1 MAGSDPARLDDV
13 RETPLRAADYGKH
26 AGDDSIAP
34 WRMEPEGTG
43 HDRSEPIGHE
53 PANHRARPMQSRF
66 DHFLTQPQAQPG
78 FGRAQPFDIPEHE
91 DETIRVRQAVDRG
104 FDHAMKLPRVG
115 LMLGAWIGAGEHGKH
130 RRRFAVAN
138 RGNAK

>member
-1 MAGSDPARLDDV
+1 MAGSDPAQLDDV

-66 DHFLTQPQAQPG
+66 DHFLTQPQPSPVSDVLSPSTSRSMKTRRYAS
-78 FGRAQPFDIPEHE
+78 GRLSTAAS
-91 DETIRVRQAVDRG
+91 TMR
-104 FDHAMKLPRVG
+104 
-115 LMLGAWIGAGEHGKH
+115 
-130 RRRFAVAN
+130 
-138 RGNAK
+138 